1 MLQVVARARAHL
13 FLPAIVSVLALQA
26 CSGAPPPAAPLA
38 PPPACPL
45 EGCDGA
51 KVAAIQSAATPSV
64 CPGAGEAPCAGEPA
78 AQCTQRALSA
88 WTEAADERAV
98 ACIAKTLSDA
108 CSLGDATACLYAGR
122 MTLDGRGVQ
131 RDAERGMALLV
142 RACDADVAIACR
154 VAVRWLA
161 DPEHARLVSDGPTQR
176 QRLDLEEECLGG
188 TSNACFEVGSRYA
201 AGSGGFPSDAARS
214 AAAYARGCEA
224 GGSLSCNN
232 LGDAH
237 EYGRGVPRDLERAA
251 SLYQRACGLG
261 EALGCA
267 NLGHLFENGEG
278 VARDVARARALY
290 ADACRSAGEPNA
302 WVYACLHGEMIDSRG
317 GVDSWQRA
325 CDRGDARACAFV
337 GIVYEDGP
345 DGYHRDQ
352 DRSVRAMERAC
363 KLGDRRGCAWVSGR
377 SGS

>member
-1 MLQVVARARAHL
+1 MLQVVRRAPAHPL
-13 FLPAIVSVLALQA
+13 LIIVPALALEA
-26 CSGAPPPAAPLA
+26 CAPGAPPTAPLA
-38 PPPACPL
+38 QPAPACPL

-51 KVAAIQSAATPSV
+51 KIAAIQSAATPSV

-78 AQCTQRALSA
+78 PQCTRRALSA
-88 WTEAADERAV
+88 WTDAADDRAV

-108 CSLGDATACLYAGR
+108 CTLGDPTACLYAGR

-131 RDAERGMALLV
+131 RDAEHGVALLV

-161 DPEHARLVSDGPTQR
+161 DPEHARLVSDAPILR
-176 QRLDLEEECLGG
+176 QRLDLEHECLTGQPG
-188 TSNACFEVGSRYA
+188 TCFAVGTRYA
-201 AGSGGFPSDAARS
+201 AGVDGFRADAARS

-224 GGSLSCNN
+224 GESLSCNN

-237 EYGRGVPRDLERAA
+237 EYGRGVPRDLEHAA
-251 SLYQRACGLG
+251 ALYQRACSLG
-261 EALGCA
+261 ESLGCA
-267 NLGHLFENGEG
+267 NLGHLLENGEG

-290 ADACRSAGEPNA
+290 ADACRSGDPSTAA
-302 WVYACLHGEMIDSRG
+302 YACLHGEMTDSHG
-317 GVDSWQRA
+317 TPESWQRA
-325 CDRGDARACAFV
+325 CDRGDAQSCAFV

-352 DRSVRAMERAC
+352 DRSFRAMERAC
-363 KLGDRRGCAWVSGR
+363 KLGNRRGCAWVSGR